1 MKKFVAG
8 VGESDFRSL
17 REGGCDF
24 VDKSFFIQDVLR
36 DSTKVLLF
44 PRPRRFGKTTNL
56 SMLEHFLR
64 KTDENLLH
72 IFDGLMVTRDA
83 EAMKHFQKYPVIS
96 ISFKDVKGQTLSQIM
111 AGIREQI
118 VAACRQHTYLVDDG
132 KIDVHLAE
140 DLRRVISRSATD
152 DELANSFKWLSTAL
166 HQYHGQRVVILI
178 DEYDT
183 PIHTAYVNDYFEDV
197 VTFFRTFFST
207 CLKDN
212 VALFKGVLTGIL
224 RVSKE
229 NMFSDLNHIL
239 VHSILTPGYAT
250 AFGFTEDEVAAIIE
264 PSHLEEVRAWY
275 NGYAFGGHVIYNPW
289 SILNY
294 IQEGRLEPYW
304 VNTGGTSLIERLAF
318 KQGLALSDVS
328 TKLINGG
335 TIDQIIDSNIVL
347 RDIDSIP
354 DAFWNFLL
362 FAGYLK
368 PVELNLV
375 MGRYHAKL
383 AIPNEEVRIVYQD
396 LFRVWLHRIDPRS
409 DDTTVLVKALLS
421 NDAATVEERLQSIL
435 MRAMS
440 YLDAGAKEPEALYH
454 GFVLG
459 LLVHLENQYEVR
471 SNRESG
477 YGRVDLWMRP
487 KTPGRP
493 GVVIEF
499 KVKDVDKPERAAL
512 EEAAMQVREKHY
524 TADLLAAG
532 ISPVYEYAIAF
543 DGKKAFVRTVD
554 DVLKKRSKTATKKQ
568 ATTKKR
574 ATTRKSAAGSKK
586 PRA

>member
-56 SMLEHFLR
+56 SMLAHFLR

-83 EAMKHFQKYPVIS
+83 EAMKHFQEYPVIS
-96 ISFKDVKGQTLSQIM
+96 ISFKDVKGQTFDAAL
-111 AGIREQI
+111 AGIRSRITE
-118 VAACRQHTYLVDDG
+118 VFREHRYLLEWSGLDSTTKAFFE
-132 KIDVHLAE
+132 KILGGTATQY
-140 DLRRVISRSATD
+140 DLQESFLVISR
-152 DELANSFKWLSTAL
+152 AL
-166 HQYHGQRVVILI
+166 HAHHKQRVVILI

-294 IQEGRLEPYW
+294 IREWRLEPYW

-512 EEAAMQVREKHY
+512 EEAAKQVREKHY

-532 ISPVYEYAIAF
+532 ISPVYEYAVAF
-543 DGKKAFVRTVD
+543 DGKKAFVRTVE
-554 DVLKKRSKTATKKQ
+554 DVLKKRRKGAAKKTAIGKKSSDHGR
-568 ATTKKR
+568 KR
-574 ATTRKSAAGSKK
+574 SSST
-586 PRA
+586 